1 MAKKSSRQLFG
12 LVCTVCGAQNYVTNK
27 NKVNTPDP
35 LAFDKY
41 CKLCKKHTPH
51 KERKKLG

>member
-12 LVCTVCGAQNYVTNK
+12 MTCSVCGAQNYVTVR
-27 NKVNTPDP
+27 NKVNTTEA
-35 LAFDKY
+35 LAFEKY
-41 CKLCKKHTPH
+41 CKKCKKHTTH

>member
-12 LVCTVCGAQNYVTNK
+12 LTCTVCDTQNYVTTK
-27 NKVNTPDP
+27 NKVNTTDA
-35 LAFDKY
+35 LSFDKY

>member
-12 LVCTVCGAQNYVTNK
+12 LVCSTCESQNYVTHR
-27 NKVNTPDP
+27 NKVNTTEA
-35 LAFDKY
+35 LAFDKF
-41 CKLCKKHTPH
+41 CSKCKKHTPH